1 MDEKMRPIE
10 SGDLNNVKYTIPD
23 RIVENS
29 NGDICIIDRTGGGN
43 SRLLVLN
50 KDGSLKF
57 VYPNESEYD
66 YIPNSPTKK
75 ISLSDVCCDT
85 FSNIFVADEKNNEV
99 IILNS
104 NGDEV
109 VRFSKLLK
117 KKGHLNIVAPSQ
129 IVIDRTGRLWI
140 VMQGKVLV
148 FDLYS

>member
-1 MDEKMRPIE
+1 LFKTNNRLFPPPVLSIIQISPLEFSTIR
-10 SGDLNNVKYTIPD
+10 SG
-23 RIVENS
+23 IV
-29 NGDICIIDRTGGGN
+29 
-43 SRLLVLN
+43 
-50 KDGSLKF
+50 
-57 VYPNESEYD
+57 YY
-66 YIPNSPTKK
+66 
-75 ISLSDVCCDT
+75 T

-117 KKGHLNIVAPSQ
+117 KKGYLNIVAPSQ

-148 FDLYS
+148 FHQTSQESKGTFMAISLWHQLKHVFLH

>member
-1 MDEKMRPIE
+1 MRPIE
-10 SGDLNNVKYTIPD
+10 SGDLNNVEYTIPD

-85 FSNIFVADEKNNEV
+85 FSNKSPLSIGLIFSS
-99 IILNS
+99 IRTIF
-104 NGDEV
+104 G
-109 VRFSKLLK
+109 LL
-117 KKGHLNIVAPSQ
+117 LIVLKS
-129 IVIDRTGRLWI
+129 TE
-140 VMQGKVLV
+140 
-148 FDLYS
+148 SH